1 MYPIAVAAALVIGGF
16 LCCLV
21 ILQSSKEAAILRV
34 LGTTK
39 RKTRTMLALEQI
51 VLGVIGLA
59 AGSGGLIIYKGAA
72 LSGIRN
78 QILLFIAL
86 YVAVIVVSA
95 AVSASLATRRN
106 VLELLQTKE

>member
-1 MYPIAVAAALVIGGF
+1 
-16 LCCLV
+16 
-21 ILQSSKEAAILRV
+21 
-34 LGTTK
+34 
-39 RKTRTMLALEQI
+39 MLALNRSS
-51 VLGVIGLA
+51 LGVIGWRRIR
-59 AGSGGLIIYKGAA
+59 GVIIYNGAGC
-72 LSGIRN
+72 SGIRN